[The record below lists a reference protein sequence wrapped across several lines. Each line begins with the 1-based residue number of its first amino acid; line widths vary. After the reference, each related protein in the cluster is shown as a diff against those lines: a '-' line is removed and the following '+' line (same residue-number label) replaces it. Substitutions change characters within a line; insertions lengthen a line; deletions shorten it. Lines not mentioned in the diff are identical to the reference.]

1 MPNSEL
7 IDKLKKIILKH
18 ISNEKFG
25 VAELAEESGMSRS
38 TLLRKM
44 QKENGMSASQFIKQ
58 VRLEESKALL
68 DETDFSVSE
77 ISFKVGF
84 NSISYFIKCFKEE
97 YSLSPGEYQK
107 KEKIEE
113 EQKEV
118 VEVSIIKKPYV
129 WLIILSIVV
138 IGFSIVVIGFSIGLG
153 LVFGKESKLVDK
165 SIAVL
170 PFKNDSKDS
179 SNVYI
184 VNGLMDA
191 ILNNLQKVK
200 DLRVISRTSVEK
212 YRNSDKTIAE
222 IAEELGVN
230 YFVEG
235 SGQKVGDQILL
246 NIQLIDTQNDKHI
259 WAEQYDRKLNDI
271 FEIQKE
277 VASKIVQQVKV
288 KITPEE
294 LERIKEVPTDNIIA
308 YDFFLQGLEYLYD
321 PTGGGLDSAIVLF
334 SYAIEEDEKFA
345 RAYAATAM
353 AYYYLD
359 LFQLQKQYIKQ
370 TEFYAEKAYLLDPQL
385 PQSLVA
391 KAFSY
396 MIKKEYETAV
406 TYFEKALEY
415 HPNSAFVLN
424 FLSDFY
430 TNYIPNTEKYLEYAL
445 KGLQLDKGSND
456 SIANSFLYLHLSNAF
471 IQAGFTKEALKY
483 ANQSLGYNPQNIYSS
498 YVKVYIK
505 YAEHK
510 DMNKTKLE
518 LLEVYEMDTTRLDV
532 IQEVAKSY
540 YTLGDF
546 ENAYVFY
553 QKLIEARRMH
563 NIYLYVHENI
573 KIAWTCKQLGCEEEE
588 LELLEEYK
596 IFSEGDQS
604 VYQPLLM
611 SGYFAY
617 LDENEKSLEQLRK
630 FSKVDNY
637 HIWTLFLADEP
648 HMQSVSS
655 GSEFLEIMKDLEA
668 RFWLRH
674 NQTKERL
681 IGEGLIED

>member
-1 MPNSEL
+1 MSLKNDNIMPNSEL

-58 VRLEESKALL
+58 VRLEESKALF

-84 NSISYFIKCFKEE
+84 NSISYFIKCFKEA

-113 EQKEV
+113 EQKKVEEV
-118 VEVSIIKKPYV
+118 TVKKKPYV
-129 WLIILSIVV
+129 WLIILSV
-138 IGFSIVVIGFSIGLG
+138 VVIGFSIGFG
-153 LVFGKESKLVDK
+153 LVFGKESKPVDK

-222 IAEELGVN
+222 IAEELGVS

-277 VASKIVQQVKV
+277 VASKIVQQVEV
-288 KITPEE
+288 KITPDELDRIEE
-294 LERIKEVPTDNIIA
+294 EPTDNILA

-334 SYAIEEDEKFA
+334 SHAIEEDEKFA

-359 LFQLQKQYIKQ
+359 LFQVQKQYIKQ
-370 TEFYAEKAYLLDPQL
+370 TEFFAEKAYLLDPQL

-396 MIKKEYETAV
+396 MIKKEYGTAV

-430 TNYIPNTEKYLEYAL
+430 ANYIPNTEKYLEYAL

-471 IQAGFTKEALKY
+471 IQAGFVEEALKY
-483 ANQSLGYNPQNIYSS
+483 ANQSLDYNPQNIYSS

-505 YAEHK
+505 YAEHR
-510 DMNKTKLE
+510 DMNKTKME

-553 QKLIEARRMH
+553 QKLIKARRMH

-573 KIAWTCKQLGCEEEE
+573 KIAWTCKQLGYEEEAQ
-588 LELLEEYK
+588 ELLEEYR

-617 LDENEKSLEQLRK
+617 CNEKEKALEQLRV
-630 FSKVDNY
+630 FSVVENF

-648 HMQSVSS
+648 HLKSISS
-655 GSEFLEIMKDLEA
+655 EPEFLEIMKDLETK
-668 RFWLRH
+668 FWLH
-674 NQTKERL
+674 HEQTKERL
-681 IGEGLIED
+681 IGEGLLA